1 MSEQH
6 AGGQAGGGSGSGSG
20 GGGGA
25 RSGGGGGGGR
35 GRRDDKGGRRGMFR
49 RRRVCKFCVEKI
61 DHISY
66 KDVRMLAGFVPERG
80 KIQPRRLSGTCA
92 THQRKLQLAIKRA
105 RQLALIPYVTD

>member
-1 MSEQH
+1 MSENH
-6 AGGQAGGGSGSGSG
+6 SGSG
-20 GGGGA
+20 GQGGQGSGGPGGGRGGRGGGA
-25 RSGGGGGGGR
+25 GA

-61 DHISY
+61 DAINY
-66 KDVRMLAGFVPERG
+66 KDVKLLAGFIPERG

-92 THQRKLQLAIKRA
+92 THQRKLQVAIKRA